1 MEDIYQKENNL
12 ELRFLEC
19 NRSKMNLRNEKSFYF
34 KMRNIVKNKVNTINA
49 LASDIYYGIYF
60 Y

>member
-1 MEDIYQKENNL
+1 
-12 ELRFLEC
+12 
-19 NRSKMNLRNEKSFYF
+19 MNLRNEKSFYF

-49 LASDIYYGIYF
+49 LATDIYYGIYF